1 MYEKIKYP
9 ALNLSKKLN
18 LLKDAYLF
26 ACKKDIEVLKPGNVS
41 LESPHHDTSA
51 QDYIE
56 SSIYSSH
63 HLFNISYSLG
73 ERVLNSVRATKKV
86 VKTNTNLGIILLCAP
101 IIHSLIKF
109 DNIPIRDSLETSLS
123 QSNNDDT
130 LRICESINIVKPGGL
145 GESIKYNTKSLP
157 KISLMKIMQYSS
169 EYDRI
174 SYQYTHKFK
183 DILDFIVPCIK
194 FHRKHSRSYEHSLA
208 LTFMEILSKI
218 PDSHISRKFG
228 NKMSKKTSNE
238 ANDLLKI
245 LDKEDSW
252 DLASKRL
259 KSLDYE
265 YKKKGINPGTT
276 ADLLVAGL
284 MVYKIFSS
292 E

>member
-9 ALNLSKKLN
+9 ALNLSKELK
-18 LLKDAYLF
+18 LLKDAYFF

-41 LESPHHDTSA
+41 LKSPHHDTSA
-51 QDYIE
+51 HDYIE

-63 HLFNISYSLG
+63 HLFNINYSLG
-73 ERVLNSVRATKKV
+73 ERVFNSVKATKKI

-101 IIHSLIKF
+101 IIHSLINY
-109 DNIPIRDSLETSLS
+109 DNVSIRDSLETSIN
-123 QSNNDDT
+123 QSNGDDT
-130 LRICESINIVKPGGL
+130 LLISESINLAKPGGL
-145 GESIKYNTKSLP
+145 GKSMKYDTKSLP
-157 KISLMKIMQYSS
+157 KINLMKIMQYSS
-169 EYDRI
+169 KYDRI
-174 SYQYTHKFK
+174 SYQYAHKFT
-183 DILDFIVPCIK
+183 DIFDFIVPCIK
-194 FHRKHSRSYEHSLA
+194 FHRKYSRSYEHSLA
-208 LTFMEILSKI
+208 LTFLEILSKI

-228 NKMSKKTSNE
+228 DKISKKTSNE

-245 LDKEDSW
+245 LDKDDSW
-252 DLASKRL
+252 DLASKHL

>member
-18 LLKDAYLF
+18 LLKNAYLF

-51 QDYIE
+51 HDYIK
-56 SSIYSSH
+56 SSINSSH

-73 ERVLNSVRATKKV
+73 ERVFNSVKATRKT

-109 DNIPIRDSLETSLS
+109 NDVSIRDSLEISLN
-123 QSNNDDT
+123 QSNSDDT
-130 LRICESINIVKPGGL
+130 LLISKSINLAKPGGL
-145 GESIKYNTKSLP
+145 GKSIKYDTKSLP
-157 KISLMKIMQYSS
+157 KINLIKIMEYSS
-169 EYDRI
+169 KYDRI
-174 SYQYTHKFK
+174 SYQYTHKFR
-183 DILDFIVPCIK
+183 DIFDFIVPCIK
-194 FHRKHSRSYEHSLA
+194 FHRKHFRSYKHSLA
-208 LTFMEILSKI
+208 LTFLEILSKI

-228 NKMSKKTSNE
+228 DKISKKTSNE

-245 LDKEDSW
+245 LDKDDSW
-252 DLASKRL
+252 DLASKHL

>member
-9 ALNLSKKLN
+9 ALNLSKELK
-18 LLKDAYLF
+18 LLKNAYLF

-41 LESPHHDTSA
+41 LKSPHHDTSA
-51 QDYIE
+51 HDYIE

-63 HLFNISYSLG
+63 HLFNINYSLG
-73 ERVLNSVRATKKV
+73 ERVFNSVKATKKI

-101 IIHSLIKF
+101 IIHSLINY
-109 DNIPIRDSLETSLS
+109 DNVSIRDSLETSIN
-123 QSNNDDT
+123 QSNGDDT
-130 LRICESINIVKPGGL
+130 LLISESINLAKPGGL
-145 GESIKYNTKSLP
+145 GKSMKYDTKSLP
-157 KISLMKIMQYSS
+157 KINLMKIMQYSS
-169 EYDRI
+169 KYDRI
-174 SYQYTHKFK
+174 SYQYAHKFT
-183 DILDFIVPCIK
+183 DIFDFIVPCIK
-194 FHRKHSRSYEHSLA
+194 FHRKYSRSYEHSLA
-208 LTFMEILSKI
+208 LTFLEILSKI

-228 NKMSKKTSNE
+228 DKISKKTSNE

-245 LDKEDSW
+245 LDKDDSW
-252 DLASKRL
+252 DLASKHL